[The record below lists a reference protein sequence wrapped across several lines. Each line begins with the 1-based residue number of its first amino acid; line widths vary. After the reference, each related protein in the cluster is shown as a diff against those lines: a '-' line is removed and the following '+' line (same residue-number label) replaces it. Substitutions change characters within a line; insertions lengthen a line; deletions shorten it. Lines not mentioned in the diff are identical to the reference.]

1 MAVPSIA
8 EFLRRV
14 LPWPGDEPGYCNLHY
29 SMVKRQ
35 GMAGLPFQKLADFE
49 KAVQWANTHPGMAKD
64 VYFCL
69 GRQKDIG
76 KVINGRAYALRNH
89 LNTVAL
95 KAIWLDL
102 DVKEKGYASVTE
114 ALQAIKA
121 FCASENLPPPTALV
135 GSGGGVHCYWISS
148 KELPVEGWTLF
159 AEGLRTAATHFGL
172 RFDAGVTIDCARI
185 LRVPGTYNK
194 KEQIPREVKLLLL
207 APQDIDFE
215 KAFAGTK
222 AIPGQQRVDAG
233 TQAKHRL
240 CLLPQQTGSPD
251 LLTAEYQKEIGTVQE
266 ELLDPRP
273 AFTQCPF
280 FRAAL
285 LTGGKHHDQGLW
297 MLTALA
303 TTFVRKG
310 RELFHTLS
318 KGHAD
323 YSPASADAMYDRKEA
338 EQQDKKLGW
347 PSCQTFESYGSK
359 QCKDCPL
366 KGTIRSPLNLLPRIG
381 GGTPGPS
388 SLAVAG
394 IASVPESGRGQPSND
409 LSLPLGYSTNNAG
422 RIVKTR
428 TAAVPIDIPLFHCV
442 ITDPWTQKNKGL
454 NFTASTDKGSTV
466 EVLVESK
473 DLASAAMLG
482 GSLSKQFVLY
492 SPGTTKLLMEFMV
505 AWMDKFNSMK
515 AARDTVAYGWYREA
529 DHDMGW
535 AYGGIINK
543 KDGTT
548 MKSSSGDPAIR
559 DLYTP
564 QGDIETW
571 FKALKL
577 VTDQHRPAIEVIAA
591 AAFASP
597 LLHFTGHYSGA
608 LVAYSQSGGNK
619 STALNVGAAV
629 WGNPKLT
636 KEVASSS
643 QNSMRGKM
651 AELNNLPCYWD
662 DVSLPKAIEK
672 AAEVLVDITQG
683 KDGGKMNV
691 DRSQKVVGSWQSL
704 LTICSNVSLFDYMVD
719 HQQSNAAGIYRT
731 FEFLVP
737 KADDN
742 TPGRVE
748 EWSATILQQQLE
760 TNYGRMGERY
770 SKVMLSNPEAMQE
783 FVTDTQKKLASEVAY
798 KPDERFWLAIAT
810 TILAG
815 ARLANTIGASFNT
828 EEIHVFLVDAYK
840 AMRDRVV
847 SEDLIGDS
855 EENIMAAL
863 THFLKDMAGNTIR
876 TRDMVRGAGG
886 RSKQVGFVGGP
897 EHTNVPIHV
906 QFVLDEHL
914 LRISR
919 KQFIEHMHRTKHSPS
934 MVMAGLRTFYKMRDG
949 RANLAAGTLFQG
961 GQERL
966 LEIPVPQDSWLDET
980 AQAYTP
986 MAEIKKRNDAER
998 LKVIRPDQ

>member
-1 MAVPSIA
+1 
-8 EFLRRV
+8 L
-14 LPWPGDEPGYCNLHY
+14 
-29 SMVKRQ
+29 
-35 GMAGLPFQKLADFE
+35 
-49 KAVQWANTHPGMAKD
+49 
-64 VYFCL
+64 
-69 GRQKDIG
+69 
-76 KVINGRAYALRNH
+76 
-89 LNTVAL
+89 
-95 KAIWLDL
+95 
-102 DVKEKGYASVTE
+102 
-114 ALQAIKA
+114 
-121 FCASENLPPPTALV
+121 
-135 GSGGGVHCYWISS
+135 
-148 KELPVEGWTLF
+148 
-159 AEGLRTAATHFGL
+159 
-172 RFDAGVTIDCARI
+172 
-185 LRVPGTYNK
+185 
-194 KEQIPREVKLLLL
+194 
-207 APQDIDFE
+207 DFE

-222 AIPGQQRVDAG
+222 AVSGQQRVDAG
-233 TQAKHRL
+233 ASAKHRL

-251 LLTAEYQKEIGTVQE
+251 LLTAEYQREIGTVEE
-266 ELLDPRP
+266 ELLDPEP
-273 AFTQCPF
+273 AFRQCPF
-280 FRAAL
+280 LRETL
-285 LTGGKHHDQGLW
+285 LTGGKDHDQGLW

-303 TTFVRKG
+303 STFMRKG
-310 RELFHTLS
+310 RELFHVLS

-323 YSPASADAMYDRKEA
+323 YSPAGADAMFDRKEA

-366 KGTIRSPLNLLPRIG
+366 KGTIRSPLNLLPVPYIAPKAPLG
-381 GGTPGPS
+381 AIKSTLTP
-388 SLAVAG
+388 A
-394 IASVPESGRGQPSND
+394 ND
-409 LSLPLGYSTNNAG
+409 LSLPLGYSVNNAG

-428 TAAVPIDIPLFHCV
+428 TAAVPVDIPLFHCV
-442 ITDPWTQKNKGL
+442 ITDPWTQKNRGL

-492 SPGTTKLLMEFMV
+492 SPGTTKILMEFMV
-505 AWMDKFNSMK
+505 AWMDKFNQMK
-515 AARDTVAYGWYREA
+515 AARDTVPYGWYKENGLDA
-529 DHDMGW
+529 GW

-548 MKSSSGDPAIR
+548 MKSSSGDPAVR
-559 DLYTP
+559 TLYTP
-564 QGDIETW
+564 QGSIEVW

-577 VTDQHRPAIEVIAA
+577 VTDQHRPAIECITA

-597 LLHFTGHYSGA
+597 LLHFTGHYSGS

-651 AELNNLPCYWD
+651 AELNNLPAYWD

-672 AAEVLVDITQG
+672 AAEVLVDLTQG

-704 LTICSNVSLFDYMVD
+704 LTICSNVSMFDYMVD

-748 EWSATILQQQLE
+748 EWAATILQQQLE

-828 EEIHVFLVDAYK
+828 EEIHVFLVDSYK

-855 EENIMAAL
+855 EDNITAAL
-863 THFLKDMAGNTIR
+863 THFIKAMAGNTIR

-897 EHTNVPIHV
+897 EHTDAPIHV

-919 KQFIEHMHRTKHSPS
+919 KQFIDHLHKTKHSPS

-986 MAEIKKRNDAER
+986 AAEIKKRNDAER
-998 LKVIRPDQ
+998 LQSLGSIK